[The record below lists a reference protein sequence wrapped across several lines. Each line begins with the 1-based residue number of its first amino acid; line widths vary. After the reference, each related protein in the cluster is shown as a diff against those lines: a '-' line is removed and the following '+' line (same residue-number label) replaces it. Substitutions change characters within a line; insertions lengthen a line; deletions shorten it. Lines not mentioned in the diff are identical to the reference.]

1 MAAFQHDHAATK
13 PRALGSITL
22 KAQCGPVAALLC
34 VLSSG
39 GSHITPL
46 SRNPDAEHPLAWSIQ
61 NATLFTYPHH
71 QARKGRTGWVRGMSA
86 AESSDLPKYHS
97 LPPMSLCVGHTY
109 FSHAGRPYCHM
120 SLSLHQWFPVY
131 FFRNPDHQVS
141 STEHVS
147 FQVEWTIGSTLGD
160 LLTGWFY
167 VIAGLLQHPQTYSAT
182 ATYLCVFPHM
192 A

>member
-1 MAAFQHDHAATK
+1 MGNSSCCLEITLWFSLAAQTDWQDISVQRGQSTAPSVMAAFQRDHAATK
-13 PRALGSITL
+13 PRALASITL

-61 NATLFTYPHH
+61 NVTLFTYPHH
-71 QARKGRTGWVRGMSA
+71 QARKGRADWVRGMPA

-109 FSHAGRPYCHM
+109 FSWHTGRTPYCQV
-120 SLSLHQWFPVY
+120 SLSLNQQFPVY
-131 FFRNPDHQVS
+131 
-141 STEHVS
+141 S
-147 FQVEWTIGSTLGD
+147 FSKSWSPNVQYRR
-160 LLTGWFY
+160 F
-167 VIAGLLQHPQTYSAT
+167 
-182 ATYLCVFPHM
+182 
-192 A
+192 